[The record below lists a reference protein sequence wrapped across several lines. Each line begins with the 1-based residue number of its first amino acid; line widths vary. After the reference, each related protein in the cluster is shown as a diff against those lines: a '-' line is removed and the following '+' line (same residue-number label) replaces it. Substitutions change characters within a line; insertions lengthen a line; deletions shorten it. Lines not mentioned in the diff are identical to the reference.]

1 MEKTVEKLILRKP
14 NESIAIAV
22 DCKHGLLARKIYNV
36 LLFNARKNLEKDEF
50 SINRNEFCE
59 LVGYESK
66 DDGVLKEILLSLMR
80 VTVTWDIIRPGK
92 KRVGW
97 AGTTLVSGAELRE
110 GQIVYRFDSLLK
122 ENLLNP
128 KSYFTLL
135 PIQPLSLYS
144 SKHALI
150 LHELCKQYQ
159 NMEDKKTPWIPI
171 SIFRELMGTTGKYY
185 DNFGQLNRQVIK
197 KALVQINKF
206 SDMQVTMESKRTK
219 RHITEIRFLIAK
231 NEQESLLSI
240 QDQLQVQLHPAEKD
254 LRVQS
259 QKCFQGVGNFG
270 NCGSIW
276 SNHEKKEDICR
287 YCQKFSQNV
296 SES

>member
-1 MEKTVEKLILRKP
+1 MRKNTEEKVILRKP
-14 NESIAIAV
+14 NPVIGRGGTGRLGIIS
-22 DCKHGLLARKIYNV
+22 LKIYNV
-36 LLFNARKNLEKDEF
+36 LLYNARKNLEQDEF
-50 SINRNEFCE
+50 SINKNELYE
-59 LVGYESK
+59 LIGYDSSNDET
-66 DDGVLKEILLSLMR
+66 LKECLRRLLSS
-80 VTVTWDIIRPGK
+80 VIEWDIIRPK
-92 KRVGW
+92 RKRVGW
-97 AGTTLVSGAELRE
+97 IAFTLVSKAELRD
-110 GQIVYRFDSLLK
+110 GQIIYRFDPDLK
-122 ENLLNP
+122 EKLLNP
-128 KSYFTLL
+128 QNYFTLL
-135 PIQPLSLYS
+135 PLRPMTLYS
-144 SKHALI
+144 SKHGLI
-150 LHELCKQYQ
+150 LHEVCKQFADI
-159 NMEDKKTPWIPI
+159 NKTPWIEI
-171 SIFRELMGTTGKYY
+171 ATFRNLTGTTGKYY
-185 DNFGQLNRQVIK
+185 DNFGQLNRQVIQ
-197 KALVQINKF
+197 KAILQVNQF
-206 SDMQVTMESKRTK
+206 SDMKVTLQTKRTK